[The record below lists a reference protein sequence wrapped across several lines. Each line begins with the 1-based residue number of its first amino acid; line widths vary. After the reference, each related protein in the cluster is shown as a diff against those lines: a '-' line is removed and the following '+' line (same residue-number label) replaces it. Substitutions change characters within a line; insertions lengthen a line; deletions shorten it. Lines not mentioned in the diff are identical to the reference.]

1 MSEVSG
7 IHHVTC
13 IAGEPQGNLDF
24 YAGVL
29 GMRLVKKRV
38 NQDDPGTYHL
48 FYADAAGQ
56 PGSDLTFFP
65 WPHLPPGR
73 RGIGLT
79 DEVCLAVPAD
89 SLPFWADRLARY
101 GVEVGEAE
109 VRFDERAMPFRDPDG
124 LRLALI
130 ETDDDRGFTPW
141 SKSTVP
147 EAQQIRRIHTVR
159 LWERDMADT
168 VDFLTETFRFSLLG
182 SEDGWQ
188 RYGAGDGGSSRIV
201 EVRELPDQP
210 RGSWGIGSVHHV
222 AWRVDDEETQ
232 LAVRGRVAT
241 AGRRPTEVIDRFWFR
256 SVYFREPGG
265 VLFELATDGPGFT
278 VDEDPAKLGES
289 LILPPWLEPSRGDIE
304 AALPR
309 LGGAA
314 AVPADESV

>member
-13 IAGEPQGNLDF
+13 IAGEPQVNLDF

-29 GMRLVKKRV
+29 GMRLVKKSV

-109 VRFDERAMPFRDPDG
+109 VRFGERAMPFRDPDG

-130 ETDDDRGFTPW
+130 ETADDRDFTPW
-141 SKSTVP
+141 TESAVP

-159 LWERDMADT
+159 LWERGKADT
-168 VDFLTETFRFSLLG
+168 VEFLTETFRFSLL
-182 SEDGWQ
+182 
-188 RYGAGDGGSSRIV
+188 
-201 EVRELPDQP
+201 
-210 RGSWGIGSVHHV
+210 
-222 AWRVDDEETQ
+222 
-232 LAVRGRVAT
+232 
-241 AGRRPTEVIDRFWFR
+241 
-256 SVYFREPGG
+256 
-265 VLFELATDGPGFT
+265 
-278 VDEDPAKLGES
+278 
-289 LILPPWLEPSRGDIE
+289 
-304 AALPR
+304 
-309 LGGAA
+309 
-314 AVPADESV
+314 